1 MIKLSLEECLTKL
14 QEVTDKVSKEALD
27 QVEKAAADNQGDT
40 TKGIDYV
47 ALDVPLFVRLLE
59 FAREDAKS
67 DLDLHVV
74 TENILRIQ
82 QGKNESN
89 QAGSFLTMQ
98 DYASIVDLNE
108 EKPQA
113 TEKEEEIDNS
123 SAEKEE
129 KADDKEE
136 DEGDKND

>member
-1 MIKLSLEECLTKL
+1 MLSLNQYLSIL
-14 QEVTDKVSKEALD
+14 QEATDKVSKEALD
-27 QVEKAAADNQGDT
+27 QIEKAAADNQSNT

-47 ALDVPLFVRLLE
+47 ALDIPLFVRLLE

-82 QGKNESN
+82 QGKNETN

-98 DYASIVDLNE
+98 DYANIVDLNE

-113 TEKEEEIDNS
+113 AEKEEEIDNS
-123 SAEKEE
+123 SAKKVDNEE
-129 KADDKEE
+129 
-136 DEGDKND
+136 EGDKDE